1 MNFSCRPPFP
11 KKKIFG
17 ITNDSPENIEKR
29 REELER
35 YFNEIFNSKEVL
47 HSDAIRYFIE
57 ESRKQAQRDKELEAL
72 NRKKKWFLSS
82 FIEIKLY
89 RYKSI
94 SSSSLDELGVESWKV
109 FNKGLWALSILK
121 NHLWR
126 WKRVFFQ
133 GIFGYRWEMGFVFV
147 FFLRRWPFVKNLEN
161 IFVL

>member
-1 MNFSCRPPFP
+1 MNFLCRPPFP

-72 NRKKKWFLSS
+72 NRKKK
-82 FIEIKLY
+82 
-89 RYKSI
+89 
-94 SSSSLDELGVESWKV
+94 
-109 FNKGLWALSILK
+109 
-121 NHLWR
+121 
-126 WKRVFFQ
+126 
-133 GIFGYRWEMGFVFV
+133 
-147 FFLRRWPFVKNLEN
+147 
-161 IFVL
+161 